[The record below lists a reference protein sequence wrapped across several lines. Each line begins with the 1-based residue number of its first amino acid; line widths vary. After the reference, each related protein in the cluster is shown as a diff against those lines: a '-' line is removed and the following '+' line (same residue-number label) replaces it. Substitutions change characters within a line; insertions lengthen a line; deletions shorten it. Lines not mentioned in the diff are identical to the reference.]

1 MKVAFIG
8 QKGIPA
14 KQGGIERHV
23 EELSTRLVGL
33 GFDVTAYSRPNYTD
47 KNLTEYRGVKLIS
60 LPSIKTKNLDAISH
74 TFNATIHALTQDYDI
89 IHYHGV
95 GPALLSFIP
104 RLLKPKTKVIVTF
117 HCIDRE
123 HQKWGRFARLM
134 LSLGEKAACR
144 FPHETVTISKTLER
158 YCDFKYQTK
167 ANYIPNGVMI
177 AEQENPDALTA
188 IGVEKQKYIVAV
200 SRLVRHKGIHTLI
213 KAFNQLETEYKL
225 VIVGDGAKTD
235 DYVSEIKAL
244 AKNNPNIIFTGQKSG
259 EDLAALFKNAYIFV
273 QPSETEGLSI
283 ALLEAMAYGT
293 PVIISNIE
301 ENQEAAENLAL
312 EFANK
317 SSEDLKRKLRYG
329 LDNPDILQAFAVR
342 AKERVKRDYNWDN
355 IAKDTAGLYCRIKAE
370 DAELIFKTVK

>member
-213 KAFNQLETEYKL
+213 KAFNQLETDYKL